1 MAEATATYEQL
12 LSSFKKR
19 EFRPVYFFMG
29 EESYYIDKLADYLI
43 EHVVSEE
50 NKSFDQTVVYGKDV
64 DIDSVIN
71 LAKRYPMM
79 SEKQLVLVKEAQHLK
94 SLERLNFYLQH
105 PLSSTVL
112 VFCYKYGSLD
122 KRKSVYTTLNKV
134 GIVFESKKVYENQVA
149 GKVVEIAREKG
160 LSIDIKSANVIANF
174 LGSDLSKI
182 ANEIDKLKIAL
193 PQGAV
198 VMPADIE
205 RNIGIS
211 KDYNNFELIDALAVK
226 DIEKA
231 NRIVDYFRQNKN
243 ANPLVVTLSVVF
255 NFFLNLLIYSSLED
269 KSKMNV
275 ASALKINPFFVTLYQ
290 KAATCYNT
298 SKIIRIISYIRE
310 TDAGSKGVG
319 DLIMNENELLKL
331 LVFKILH

>member
-79 SEKQLVLVKEAQHLK
+79 SEKQLVVVKEAQHLK

-134 GIVFESKKVYENQVA
+134 GTVFESKKVYENQVA

-182 ANEIDKLKIAL
+182 ANEIDKLKIVL

>member
-79 SEKQLVLVKEAQHLK
+79 SEKQLVVVKEAQHLK

-134 GIVFESKKVYENQVA
+134 GTVFESKKVYENQVA

-298 SKIIRIISYIRE
+298 PKIIRIISYIRE